1 MRLAPVVLV
10 RAVVAGPPPAAPA
23 RAEPQSAVVAV
34 GHPAEGVGLR
44 GQGGHVGSPGG
55 AARVGGHGLLEGER
69 VLKLGAGRSLAVQTL
84 PQVRVGA
91 NPRAG
96 GQGLAEGVSLEQGV
110 VFRKATAKP
119 AGGKGREAGLS
130 PGKVDR

>member
-1 MRLAPVVLV
+1 MVLV
-10 RAVVAGPPPAAPA
+10 GVVVAAPPPAAPA

-34 GHPAEGVGLR
+34 GHPAEGVRLG
-44 GQGGHVGSPGG
+44 GQGGHVGSPGR

-69 VLKLGAGRSLAVQTL
+69 VLRLGAGSSLAVQTP

-91 NPRAG
+91 DPRAG

-110 VFRKATAKP
+110 VF
-119 AGGKGREAGLS
+119 
-130 PGKVDR
+130 